1 MALNYLSEKYFLM
14 ANPEAIKKG
23 EDKINCKCHIC
34 GDSKKNSKKQR
45 LWLYTKEG
53 FKCDVVHCFNCN
65 YSSSLSKY
73 LKVYHP
79 NLYELYRRD
88 IKSNYSKKPIKVMKD
103 IPKATMNIFNKYKGI
118 FRCDKNTPKEVIEY
132 LNFRGITDI
141 SKFYYASGE
150 VTTPTKIIQLKG
162 YYIIYPLN
170 SDWNGFWGRSINEKK
185 FHNYV
190 FNGDKMIK
198 NITTNSK
205 TIYIFEALFDALSSG
220 AENFYA
226 LNGSYMKI
234 DKRDYKEKFIYVY
247 DNDKTGLEQSL
258 RILKE
263 NHYLSY
269 PWDLYPDVKDI
280 NELKLK
286 YKLSNTEIFNI
297 INSNIVSDLEGFL
310 FIQEKLKH
318 RGIF

>member
-1 MALNYLSEKYFLM
+1 MALNYLSEKYFMM

-34 GDSKKNSKKQR
+34 GDSKKNSNKKR

-65 YSSSLSKY
+65 YSSSFSKY
-73 LKVYHP
+73 LRIYHQ
-79 NLYELYRRD
+79 NLYELYR
-88 IKSNYSKKPIKVMKD
+88 KETSSSYSKKILKA
-103 IPKATMNIFNKYKGI
+103 PKAVSNTLFSKYKGI
-118 FRCDKNTPKEVIEY
+118 VKCDNSTPKEVIEY

-141 SKFYYASGE
+141 SKFYYNNSE
-150 VTTPTKIIQLKG
+150 TVITPSKIITLKG
-162 YYIIYPLN
+162 YYIIYPLSSN
-170 SDWNGFWGRSINEKK
+170 WNGFWSRSIKEKK

-190 FNGDKMIK
+190 FNGNKMIDGIK
-198 NITTNSK
+198 NPNNK

-234 DKRDYKEKFIYVY
+234 DKKDYRERFIYVY

-263 NHYLSY
+263 NHYLAY

-286 YKLSNTEIFNI
+286 YKLSNKEVFNI
-297 INSNIVSDLEGFL
+297 INSNIINDLKGFL
-310 FIQEKLKH
+310 FIQDKLLKPSL
-318 RGIF
+318 